1 VTDQNDLDGFLA
13 SAGIPSGAETVTE
26 PTVSTPSQPEPAPDT
41 SRDELGRFAP
51 KAGDQTPATA
61 EPAQDQTPAT
71 TPEPQRTVPL
81 DALTAIRGENREL
94 KQQLQEMARRFSALE
109 QRPVQPQ
116 QPPQPAAKP
125 KDFWEDPNAFVAEQ
139 LTPIQQQLQASN
151 LRTSKMLA
159 VQAHGRDTVQEAFQ
173 ALGEALQ
180 TTPQARFEYQQIMA
194 SDHPYDEM
202 VAWHRKHQAM
212 SRVGTDPD
220 AWLEAEIQ
228 KRIADPAFQAKVLET
243 ARGSASANGQSQQQP
258 LTSVP
263 PSLSRIPT
271 GGNVVTDADLSSE
284 GLFRHAMAGR

>member
-1 VTDQNDLDGFLA
+1 MTDQNDLDGFLA

-26 PTVSTPSQPEPAPDT
+26 PTVTTPSQPEPAPDT

-51 KAGDQTPATA
+51 KAGDPTPVAA
-61 EPAQDQTPAT
+61 EPAQDQ
-71 TPEPQRTVPL
+71 
-81 DALTAIRGENREL
+81 
-94 KQQLQEMARRFSALE
+94 
-109 QRPVQPQ
+109 Q
-116 QPPQPAAKP
+116 QPPAAAKGGEVPLAALHAEREKNKELARQLQQMQASIQALQQRPAATPPAPVAPAKP

-271 GGNVVTDADLSSE
+271 GGNAVTDADLSSE